1 MGVHRGHIGG
11 PYWGDILGAMININ
25 GSVVR
30 RLHLRCVVRRLRQI
44 MCSQKINGGVVR
56 RLL

>member
-1 MGVHRGHIGG
+1 
-11 PYWGDILGAMININ
+11 MININ

-44 MCSQKINGGVVR
+44 MCSQKINGGVVI
-56 RLL
+56 RLLQIMCSQKTTGPKSTPNYV